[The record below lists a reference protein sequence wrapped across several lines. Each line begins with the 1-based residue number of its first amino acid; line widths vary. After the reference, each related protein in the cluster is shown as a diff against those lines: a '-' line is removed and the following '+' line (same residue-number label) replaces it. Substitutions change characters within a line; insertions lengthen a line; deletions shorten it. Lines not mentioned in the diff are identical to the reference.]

1 MKPRPERI
9 ISSRPSAA
17 AALTGAFCG
26 TMARSSVGD
35 GHKRGSWSRSGWT
48 MTSTT
53 VFKFTA
59 HEHRNLLCRCP
70 QHRIPGGRR
79 HRADTITS
87 ATHAVDE
94 LVCNTS
100 YEFRVSAYADGDTY
114 KDE

>member
-1 MKPRPERI
+1 
-9 ISSRPSAA
+9 
-17 AALTGAFCG
+17 
-26 TMARSSVGD
+26 
-35 GHKRGSWSRSGWT
+35 

-53 VFKFTA
+53 VFKFTV

-100 YEFRVSAYADGDTY
+100 YEFRVSAYADGDTTKTSRVAQRY
-114 KDE
+114 PQRPESEAKP